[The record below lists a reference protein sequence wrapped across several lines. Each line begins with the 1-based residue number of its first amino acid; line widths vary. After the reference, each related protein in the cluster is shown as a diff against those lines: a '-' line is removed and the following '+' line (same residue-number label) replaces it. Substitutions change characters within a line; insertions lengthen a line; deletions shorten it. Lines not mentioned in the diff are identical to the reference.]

1 MKAYSCGICGVGF
14 RRKDNLERHMRNTHP
29 GKTAKV
35 IKNVIKNL
43 DLKPPSLPASSPVD
57 TPNAI
62 KVITPSPIHN
72 TAAKT
77 KNEPPPVPFMNVP
90 LKLAFKT
97 SAFKNHYNIH
107 RDYIEPPKI
116 HPKPYDL
123 EESVNIC
130 QRILSPLSPPPP
142 RNVIKTLGNVDE
154 KVSTEICQK
163 ILSPFSTPPLHYET
177 SFEHKKHAV
186 IKNIKFKLPSNYTNI
201 KTSDILSEI
210 TPLKS
215 VPNVDPNEV
224 VEKNGTYAELKTV
237 SVTNGATSVI
247 VKGNAGQSQSDMHWR
262 RRTLQNHLQ
271 TKQ

>member
-1 MKAYSCGICGVGF
+1 MKAYSCGICEVGF
-14 RRKDNLERHMRNTHP
+14 RRKDNLERHMRNSHP
-29 GKTAKV
+29 GKTAKA
-35 IKNVIKNL
+35 IKNL
-43 DLKPPSLPASSPVD
+43 EVKASPVD

-62 KVITPSPIHN
+62 KVITPN
-72 TAAKT
+72 TNKKAET
-77 KNEPPPVPFMNVP
+77 KITPPPFMNVP

-130 QRILSPLSPPPP
+130 QRILSPHSPPPP
-142 RNVIKTLGNVDE
+142 RNVIKTLGTVDE

-163 ILSPFSTPPLHYET
+163 ILAPFSAPPLHYET
-177 SFEHKKHAV
+177 SFEHKKHAL
-186 IKNIKFKLPSNYTNI
+186 IKNIKFKLPPNYTNI
-201 KTSDILSEI
+201 KTSEI
-210 TPLKS
+210 APLKP
-215 VPNVDPNEV
+215 VPNVNLNE
-224 VEKNGTYAELKTV
+224 ERLENGTYAELKTINV
-237 SVTNGATSVI
+237 SNGATSVI
-247 VKGNAGQSQSDMHWR
+247 VKGSASQSDVHWR

>member
-1 MKAYSCGICGVGF
+1 
-14 RRKDNLERHMRNTHP
+14 MRNTHP
-29 GKTAKV
+29 GKTARV
-35 IKNVIKNL
+35 IKNVVKNF
-43 DLKPPSLPASSPVD
+43 DTKPSVSMATSPVD

-72 TAAKT
+72 SANKPPVVKT
-77 KNEPPPVPFMNVP
+77 NPPAVPFMNVP

-130 QRILSPLSPPPP
+130 QRILSPLSPPPV

-163 ILSPFSTPPLHYET
+163 ILSPSPLHYET

-186 IKNIKFKLPSNYTNI
+186 IKNIKFKLPSHYINTKTN
-201 KTSDILSEI
+201 DILSEI
-210 TPLKS
+210 TPLKPVS
-215 VPNVDPNEV
+215 NVSINEIKQPD
-224 VEKNGTYAELKTV
+224 KNGTTYTELKTV
-237 SVTNGATSVI
+237 DVINGATSVI
-247 VKGNAGQSQSDMHWR
+247 VKGGASHSQIDMHWR

-271 TKQ
+271 MNQ